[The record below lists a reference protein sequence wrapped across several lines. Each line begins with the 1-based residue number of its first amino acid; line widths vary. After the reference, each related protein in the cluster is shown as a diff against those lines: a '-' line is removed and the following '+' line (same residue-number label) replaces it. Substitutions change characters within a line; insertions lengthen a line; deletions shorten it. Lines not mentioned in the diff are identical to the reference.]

1 MVHVCGEGSSAM
13 MPETKGMA
21 QKVNVSS
28 SCRLLNCPC
37 LSQALLQ
44 PTIIL
49 FPEAPGGEGRW
60 LFVMHPTN
68 LTHRPFKNS
77 LHEGIFLSSG
87 LGFLLGARL
96 PCSWSSDPGGTCPF
110 YPAVDMRI
118 K

>member
-1 MVHVCGEGSSAM
+1 M

-21 QKVNVSS
+21 QKVNVNY
-28 SCRLLNCPC
+28 SCRLFNCPC
-37 LSQALLQ
+37 LSQAFLQ

-60 LFVMHPTN
+60 LFVMHPTS

-77 LHEGIFLSSG
+77 LHEGIVLSPG

-96 PCSWSSDPGGTCPF
+96 PCSWSSDHRGVCPL

>member
-1 MVHVCGEGSSAM
+1 MVHVCGEGSSSM

-21 QKVNVSS
+21 QKVNVNYSG
-28 SCRLLNCPC
+28 RLFNCPC
-37 LSQALLQ
+37 LSQAFLQ

-60 LFVMHPTN
+60 LFVMHPTS

-77 LHEGIFLSSG
+77 LHEGIVLSPG

-96 PCSWSSDPGGTCPF
+96 SCSWSSDHRGACPF